1 MSNPLVIFQSN
12 IKDADALGDVFQY
25 LTSSVGNAFS
35 FDDLLRSKIVYS
47 VSAFD
52 KLIHDLVRRGM
63 VDIFIGNRV
72 STPKFN
78 NEAISIQAA
87 KQLAT
92 TSTPPPEVIFEQLV
106 QAKLKIMSFQEPDK
120 VSDGLSYIWPEQQK
134 WARIAAKIGEDER
147 HIKTKLKLIS
157 SRRNSIVHEAD
168 MDPMTHTKLPI
179 SKPEADDITNF
190 LLKLGNAIESLV

>member
-1 MSNPLVIFQSN
+1 MSNPRLVFQSN

-25 LTSSVGNAFS
+25 LTTSIGQTLS

-63 VDIFIGNRV
+63 VEIFIGKR
-72 STPKFN
+72 SPTPKFN

-92 TSTPPPEVIFEQLV
+92 ATTPPPEVIFEQLV
-106 QAKLKIMSFQEPDK
+106 QAKLKIMSFQEPEK

-134 WARIAAKIGEDER
+134 WAQIAAAVGGNEKN
-147 HIKTKLKLIS
+147 IKTTLKLIA

-179 SKPEADDITNF
+179 SKSEADDVTNF